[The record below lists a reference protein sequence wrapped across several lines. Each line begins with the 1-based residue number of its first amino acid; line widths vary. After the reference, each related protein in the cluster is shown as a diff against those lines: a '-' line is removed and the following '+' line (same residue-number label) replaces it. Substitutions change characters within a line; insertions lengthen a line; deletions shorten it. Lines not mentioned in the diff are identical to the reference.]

1 MDTFVNR
8 VLWWSL
14 VASLLVYVLVAN
26 VASAPANSDVPIGP
40 LATAF
45 FLLSCGVGV
54 GTLVYRRRALSGPIQ
69 SGALDPT
76 TPAGAQKAFT
86 PFIVNL
92 ALSESVGIFGL
103 VLSLLSGNPLFCAG
117 FSAGAIALMV
127 VHRPTA
133 SDLVPPLGPR
143 HRASNSTPIS

>member
-92 ALSESVGIFGL
+92 ALSESVGIYGL
-103 VLSLLSGNPLFCAG
+103 VLSLLSGNPLFCVG
-117 FSAGAIALMV
+117 FSAAAIGLMV
-127 VHRPTA
+127 VHRPSA
-133 SDLVPPLGPR
+133 SDLVPPLGPQ
-143 HRASNSTPIS
+143 HRASDSTPIS